1 MESTKNSS
9 SVMKNTSKISL
20 AVLII
25 LWVLSF
31 IAFINSLILV
41 DWFKIGL
48 SLAALVLYL
57 LPLFIRKVL
66 KVSLS
71 TALEVIYYLFIFAS
85 LILGEVFAFYGP
97 FPFWDIILHFLS
109 GFILA
114 GIGFSLIGLLGKGKQ
129 TMLFSLLF
137 AFCFSMTLGAMWECL
152 EFTFDTVVGTD
163 AQKDTHLRNI
173 STITMQRDGGNHP
186 VRVENIERTEVYLA
200 NGEVITIDEGYLDI
214 GLMDTMKDTLINTAG
229 ATLFVV
235 VGALGFADK
244 KKLTITKN

>member
-1 MESTKNSS
+1 
-9 SVMKNTSKISL
+9 MKNTSKISL